1 MGVARVRQTMASI
14 IASHTKRDGVF
25 GTAVP
30 NLYLYRHSTPAV
42 SIQGVITP
50 TLGIVAQGTKQL
62 MLRGEAYTYDA
73 ETYVVI
79 ALDLPVTGNVTM
91 ATRSKPYLGIR
102 YDLDVSQVASLAMEG
117 KMPEVPRR
125 ASQTQRGIFVS
136 KMTDDLEDCV
146 LRMMSLLSRPEDI
159 DVMSPLLQREIL
171 YRLLRGEQGWIL
183 RRIAQEESQTQRIM
197 AAIGWLKK
205 NFDQPFSLRALA
217 HEAGMSS
224 SGLLEQFRR
233 LTNMSPLQYQKQ
245 LRLQEARRLLFA
257 KSVDATTAAFQV
269 GYRSTSQFT
278 REYAREFG
286 RPPMRDIEHLREKSQ
301 LALP

>member
-1 MGVARVRQTMASI
+1 MRATMASI
-14 IASHTKRDGVF
+14 IIAHTKRDGVF
-25 GTAVP
+25 ETAVP

-42 SIQGVITP
+42 SIQGVLTP

-62 MLRGEAYTYDA
+62 MLRGEAYTYNA

-91 ATRSKPYLGIR
+91 ATRSRPYLGIR

-117 KMPEVPRR
+117 KVPEVSRR
-125 ASQTQRGIFVS
+125 ASQRGIFVS
-136 KMTDDLEDCV
+136 KMTDDLEDAV
-146 LRMMSLLSRPEDI
+146 LRMMSLLDRKEDI

-183 RRIAQEESQTQRIM
+183 RRIVQEESQTQRIM
-197 AAIGWLKK
+197 SAIGWLKR
-205 NFDQPFSLRALA
+205 NFDQPFSLRILA

-224 SGLLEQFRR
+224 SGLLEHFRR

-257 KSVDATTAAFQV
+257 KSMDATTVAFQV

-286 RPPMRDIEHLREKSQ
+286 RPPMKDIEHLRQRSE